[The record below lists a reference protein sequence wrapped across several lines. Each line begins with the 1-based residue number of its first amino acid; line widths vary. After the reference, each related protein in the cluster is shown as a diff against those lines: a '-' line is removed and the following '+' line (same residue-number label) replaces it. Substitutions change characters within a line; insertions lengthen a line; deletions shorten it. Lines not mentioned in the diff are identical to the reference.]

1 MNPAG
6 ATRAP
11 RLVSDPG
18 PLLALFARDRL
29 VHPYGIADAEQRWA
43 ASRWWCRG
51 DAAVGLLDLPG
62 SLTAV
67 GYAVSVRDP
76 GGTLDL
82 LGDLAPWL
90 PGRFVM
96 TAPRGAV
103 GRLEPRWRPVWHT
116 ADLKMALTRPT
127 SLPPPDART
136 VVLRRRD
143 LADLE
148 ALYAT
153 DPEAGG
159 FFHAGLLDTGAYL
172 GIRDDGGRLVTTA
185 GVHVLDE
192 VNRVAAIG
200 NVATDPAHR
209 RQGDGTAVVA
219 TLCHELRSRV
229 DVIGLNVAEANL
241 AGRCLYERL
250 GFEVV
255 ATYEEAELAP
265 PP

>member
-1 MNPAG
+1 VSRTVPAEMPPVVRGPG
-6 ATRAP
+6 A
-11 RLVSDPG
+11 
-18 PLLALFARDRL
+18 LLALFGRDRL
-29 VHPYGIADAEQRWA
+29 VHPYGIADVQQLWA
-43 ASRWWCRG
+43 VSRWWCRG
-51 DAAVGLLDLPG
+51 DAAVGLFDLPG
-62 SLTAV
+62 SPTAV
-67 GYAVSVRDP
+67 VYAVSVRDP

-103 GRLEPRWRPVWHT
+103 ERLEASRRPVWHT
-116 ADLKMALTRPT
+116 DYLKMALTRPT

-136 VVLRRRD
+136 VVLRHRD

-172 GIRDDGGRLVTTA
+172 GIRDAGGRLVATA
-185 GVHVLDE
+185 GVHVLDD
-192 VNRVAAIG
+192 VNQVAAIG

-209 RQGDGTAVVA
+209 RRGYGAAVVA

-229 DVIGLNVAEANL
+229 DVVGLNVAEANL
-241 AGRCLYERL
+241 VGRRLYERL

-255 ATYEEAELAP
+255 ARYEEAELAP